1 MPIVAEQ
8 TATVAT
14 YSGWS
19 NREAWIM
26 NLWLANDETYC
37 DEGRRII
44 KTCDEYEQAERLES
58 LIRDEIEGSLEESGL
73 LGDLLAVSLGR
84 ISWQEIIENSR

>member
-26 NLWLANDETYC
+26 NLWLATDETYC
-37 DEGRRII
+37 DEVRRII